1 MKYLL
6 VVFLWHLFLKCYEGS
21 WVALVFCVTEASNS
35 PRPATQWTDNLPR
48 DATMIY
54 FLYSVM
60 LKFGTKHFGF
70 IISFTARWIGKKKR
84 EKLESRQE
92 ACPGPSS
99 SLELTSAI
107 AVLVAAKMLQS
118 NVIVSS
124 QGASFLLSQRQF
136 YIFFYLPLSKIFL
149 NFTDNFWKIG

>member
-1 MKYLL
+1 MTFFSEVLWG
-6 VVFLWHLFLKCYEGS
+6 FLNGFGVLCDQNY
-21 WVALVFCVTEASNS
+21 CNS

-70 IISFTARWIGKKKR
+70 IISFTARWIGKKNRK
-84 EKLESRQE
+84 KLESRQE

-118 NVIVSS
+118 NVIKSS
-124 QGASFLLSQRQF
+124 QGASFLLSQLQF
-136 YIFFYLPLSKIFL
+136 YIWFL
-149 NFTDNFWKIG
+149 LTQKQNTL